1 MEWREEK
8 CDQIVWWRRQNALP
22 HYSAKP
28 VDTAQVNQSWCGCEL
43 VLSAL
48 LWRLASVQGG
58 GCCVVYYKNDGM
70 TMLFAKIER
79 GSRLYG
85 VAGQD
90 LDQEWGSL

>member
-1 MEWREEK
+1 
-8 CDQIVWWRRQNALP
+8 
-22 HYSAKP
+22 
-28 VDTAQVNQSWCGCEL
+28 
-43 VLSAL
+43 
-48 LWRLASVQGG
+48 
-58 GCCVVYYKNDGM
+58 VYYKNDGM